1 MKVKKED
8 LKKGK
13 YKLSISVSPEK
24 LLKYFKSAYE
34 KLMSDVK
41 ISGFRPGKAPR
52 KLAEESVGI
61 GKLLSESLDV
71 AIQQEYFLAVQEEK
85 MIPICPPKVTISKY
99 PNWGLTPAEIES
111 DLVFEVEV
119 EVMPEVKLSDFSKE
133 KIAKKEAAKITKED
147 VEKILLHLRR
157 QKATFAEV
165 DRAAKAGDRA
175 EISYEGFLDKIKQD
189 SMSSK
194 NHPLILGEAT
204 LIPGFEEQIIG
215 MKKDEEKKFDL
226 TFPKD
231 YHAKD
236 LAGPKGS
243 PLGGKKA
250 EFQVKLVDLKEVNLP
265 KADDAFAAN
274 FGHKNMP
281 ELTRAIEKSLKDEVE
296 TKVRQE
302 TETEVLEA
310 VLPHLSVE
318 VPEGLID
325 QEVDRLIVNM
335 KKQIE
340 SRGMSLDKY
349 LQSIKKTLPELRTD
363 LRPTAEK
370 NIRIG
375 FLLGKIIESQ
385 GIDPKNPEAGKVAL
399 EYLIKKLTK

>member
-13 YKLSISVSPEK
+13 YKLIISVSPEE

-34 KLMSDVK
+34 KLAADVK

-52 KLAEESVGI
+52 KLAEESVGV
-61 GKLLSESLDV
+61 GRLLSESLDA
-71 AIQQEYFLAVQEEK
+71 AIQQEYFLAIQEEK

-99 PNWGLTPAEIES
+99 PNWGLTSAEIES
-111 DLVFEVEV
+111 DLVFEAEV
-119 EVMPEVKLSDFSKE
+119 EVMPMVVLSDFSKV
-133 KIAKKEAAKITKED
+133 KISKKEAAKITQED

-157 QKATFAEV
+157 QKATFAELK
-165 DRAAKAGDRA
+165 RAAKTGDRA
-175 EISYEGFLDKIKQD
+175 EISYEGFLNRVKQD

-194 NHPLILGEAT
+194 NHPVILGEKT
-204 LIPGFEEQIIG
+204 LIPGFEDQIIG

-226 TFPKD
+226 TFPGD
-231 YHAKD
+231 YHAND
-236 LAGPKGS
+236 LAG
-243 PLGGKKA
+243 KKV
-250 EFQVKLVDLKEVNLP
+250 EFQVKLTDLKEVNLP
-265 KADDAFAAN
+265 KADDAFAGN

-281 ELTRAIEKSLKDEVE
+281 DLTRAIEKSLKDEVE

-302 TETEVLEA
+302 TEAEVLEA

-318 VPEGLID
+318 VPESLTD
-325 QEVDRLIVNM
+325 QEVDRLVANM
-335 KKQIE
+335 GEQIE

-349 LQSIKKTLPELRTD
+349 LQSIKKTLPELRAD

-375 FLLGKIIESQ
+375 FLLGKIIEQ
-385 GIDPKNPEAGKVAL
+385 EGIDSKKPDAGKIAL
-399 EYLIKKLTK
+399 DYLIKKLTK